1 MLVFGGVI
9 IHDIYIY
16 IYLAKINRNK
26 LRIYSWF
33 AWWLQYFFV
42 PDFHIFKLPVVLFCV
57 GPLWEAG
64 HKKPV
69 STAAKM
75 PTPGVISRGE
85 SRMGSSEWKDGILR
99 MAIVIIPNL
108 EDPPS
113 ATVRI
118 VRTIP
123 PLNWSFQPMVC
134 HRIWK
139 GSHNPRSWG
148 RCWSPSGYQ
157 SLATLGWSSF
167 RTGQY
172 PPLQLTATDPWK

>member
-1 MLVFGGVI
+1 M
-9 IHDIYIY
+9 IYI
-16 IYLAKINRNK
+16 LLK
-26 LRIYSWF
+26 LIETNYEFKADLLGDCSN
-33 AWWLQYFFV
+33 LLCL
-42 PDFHIFKLPVVLFCV
+42 ISISFKLPVVLFCV

-69 STAAKM
+69 STAAKI
-75 PTPGVISRGE
+75 PTLGGGI
-85 SRMGSSEWKDGILR
+85 KDGILR

-134 HRIWK
+134 HGIWK
-139 GSHNPRSWG
+139 GNPTIPGLGG
-148 RCWSPSGYQ
+148 RC
-157 SLATLGWSSF
+157 
-167 RTGQY
+167 
-172 PPLQLTATDPWK
+172 